1 MMAGGYVTVRTGQ
14 APDAHAVAIPK
25 EKADKAM
32 DAAAC
37 IGCGACVASCKN
49 ASAMLFTSAKVSQL
63 AHLPQ
68 GQPERKERALRMVM
82 AHDAL
87 GFGNC
92 TNESECQSACPK
104 EISVKN
110 ISLLNRDFARGGVS
124 LEEVT
129 G

>member
-1 MMAGGYVTVRTGQ
+1 
-14 APDAHAVAIPK
+14 
-25 EKADKAM
+25 
-32 DAAAC
+32 
-37 IGCGACVASCKN
+37 
-49 ASAMLFTSAKVSQL
+49 MLFTSAKASQL

-68 GQPERKERALRMVM
+68 GQPERKERAQRMVM

-110 ISLLNRDFARGGVS
+110 ISMLNRDYVKATVT
-124 LEEVT
+124 LEEIT